1 MSTIYKNI
9 GLAIRHYRIKADL
22 SRKELANLLN
32 VTPSLIA
39 KWENNSRAPKSRL
52 EEICKYLYITPED
65 LFNSCNYKKLKL
77 INKSLSDAIFYL
89 LGVISLCVVFYSIA
103 ALIVMRIFFERIE
116 HLKESNV
123 ILVNFNY
130 ENVYLGSMMNH
141 YSFLLIISIIIFM
154 LNFIFIFIFEEIKS
168 RKAENKMNKD
178 KNKERR
184 KNYE

>member
-65 LFNSCNYKKLKL
+65 LFNSCNYKKRKL
-77 INKSLSDAIFYL
+77 FNRSIGEIIFFL
-89 LGVISLCVVFYSIA
+89 LGILSLGVLFYSIGGF
-103 ALIVMRIFFERIE
+103 LFTEIFFNKLSE
-116 HLKESNV
+116 LKEANNIYSNSK
-123 ILVNFNY
+123 Y
-130 ENVYLGSMMNH
+130 ENNYYFSFINL
-141 YSFLLIISIIIFM
+141 YSILSIASVIVLFLLFVSTF
-154 LNFIFIFIFEEIKS
+154 LFECIKS

-184 KNYE
+184 NNYE

>member
-65 LFNSCNYKKLKL
+65 LFNSCNYKKRKL
-77 INKSLSDAIFYL
+77 FNRSIGEIIFFL
-89 LGVISLCVVFYSIA
+89 LGILSLGVLFYSIGGF
-103 ALIVMRIFFERIE
+103 LFTEIFFSEMDK
-116 HLKESNV
+116 LKELNNIESDG
-123 ILVNFNY
+123 IY
-130 ENVYLGSMMNH
+130 ENLYY
-141 YSFLLIISIIIFM
+141 YSLINLYSVLAISSVTLLFLLFVSTF
-154 LNFIFIFIFEEIKS
+154 LFECIKS

>member
-65 LFNSCNYKKLKL
+65 LFNSCNYKKRKL
-77 INKSLSDAIFYL
+77 FNRSIGEIIFNL
-89 LGVISLCVVFYSIA
+89 LCVLSFFVMFYSIA
-103 ALIVMRIFFERIE
+103 ALIVLEVHFNEMEALKNSLEIFNKTHNTTIYY
-116 HLKESNV
+116 HSLLNS
-123 ILVNFNY
+123 
-130 ENVYLGSMMNH
+130 
-141 YSFLLIISIIIFM
+141 YSILLIISVFSLLLIYIIY
-154 LNFIFIFIFEEIKS
+154 NIFEEIKS
-168 RKAENKMNKD
+168 RKAEKKMNKD

>member
-1 MSTIYKNI
+1 MSNIYKNI

-39 KWENNSRAPKSRL
+39 KWESNSRAPKSRL

-65 LFNSCNYKKLKL
+65 LFGSCNYKKHKL
-77 INKSLSDAIFYL
+77 INKSLSDVIFYL
-89 LGVISLCVVFYSIA
+89 LGVISLCALFYSIT

-116 HLKESNV
+116 YLKESNG
-123 ILVNFNY
+123 ILENFSY
-130 ENVYLGSMMNH
+130 EKVYQVSMLNH
-141 YSFLLIISIIIFM
+141 YSFLLIISIIVFM
-154 LNFIFIFIFEEIKS
+154 LNFIFIFIFDEIKS